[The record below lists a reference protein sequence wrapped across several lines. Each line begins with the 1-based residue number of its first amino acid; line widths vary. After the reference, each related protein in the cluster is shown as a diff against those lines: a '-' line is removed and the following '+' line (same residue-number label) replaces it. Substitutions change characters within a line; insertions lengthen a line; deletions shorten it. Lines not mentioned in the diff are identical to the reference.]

1 MNKYLLKLY
10 IAGHNPRS
18 ERAIVNLKQI
28 CEAELAGDYQMVII
42 DVLETPQAAEQE
54 RILATPT
61 LVREMPPPSRRL
73 IGDLSDRELV
83 LSALDLAG
91 QPRRA
96 NGR

>member
-10 IAGHNPRS
+10 IAGHNSRS

-28 CEAELAGDYQMVII
+28 CETELAGDYQMLII
-42 DVLETPQAAEQE
+42 DVLETPQLAEEQ

-61 LVREMPPPSRRL
+61 LVREMPPPSRRV
-73 IGDLSDRELV
+73 IGDLSDRERV
-83 LSALDLAG
+83 LSALDLTAE
-91 QPRRA
+91 PRRA